1 MAESMSKIRH
11 RWITPFVMAMAIFF
25 CFAQLWADQAGA
37 QVLALEIKP
46 VSETPPI
53 IEVLN
58 DGKGYTRMAA
68 DSIDFP
74 VNISASCAN
83 RFQIG
88 KYYLIT
94 NSSETDFV
102 NKQVGG
108 TVGIGELGYMLFFR
122 PKGAN
127 SALAATKLS
136 FKVPLNELY
145 SGDDPVPVQIC
156 NKLLERK
163 IESGTAKS
171 AVLAKDWKVIQ
182 PLAISFMPSCTRAN
196 TTFWSKASTTQLIN
210 YVCKASKIAMA
221 EDEKRVANEKK
232 TKSQA
237 KSAAIEADKKKAA
250 LEAEKQAAA
259 KLEKERNQRAAAKKA
274 ERVKIV
280 KTIAVASSKP
290 PAPEVKPEPKVEVEA
305 APKPVA
311 TLSITAEPQEYNGDC
326 PALIAFKGKITA
338 MQKGQIKFHF
348 QDGDQAEATRAVMF
362 NKKDHTRNFQTQALF
377 EKSKKGS
384 MKLIME
390 TPQVAQVETKYAVV
404 CKN

>member
-1 MAESMSKIRH
+1 MAKSISKIRR
-11 RWITPFVMAMAIFF
+11 RWNTPSVLAVAIFF
-25 CFAQLWADQAGA
+25 CFAQLWAARAGA
-37 QVLALEIKP
+37 QVLALEIRP

-74 VNISASCAN
+74 VNIAASCAS
-83 RFQIG
+83 RFQLG
-88 KYYLIT
+88 TYYLIT

-102 NKQVGG
+102 NKRARS
-108 TVGIGELGYMLFFR
+108 TFSIDELGYMQYFR
-122 PKGAN
+122 PQG
-127 SALAATKLS
+127 SSSSLASQRLV
-136 FKVPLNELY
+136 FKVPMNELY
-145 SGDDPVPVQIC
+145 PGDNPAPVQIC

-163 IESGTAKS
+163 IKSGLEKS
-171 AVLAKDWKVIQ
+171 TVLAKDFKLVQ
-182 PLAISFMPSCTRAN
+182 PLAISYMPSCTRGN
-196 TTFWSKASTTQLIN
+196 TTFWSKSSTTQLVN
-210 YVCKASKIAMA
+210 YVCKASKVAIA
-221 EDEKRVANEKK
+221 EEEKRVARENE

-237 KSAAIEADKKKAA
+237 KRAAREADKKKAT
-250 LEAEKQAAA
+250 LKI
-259 KLEKERNQRAAAKKA
+259 EKERSQQAAAKKA
-274 ERVKIV
+274 ERDQGE
-280 KTIAVASSKP
+280 KTVVVVSTKP
-290 PAPEVKPEPKVEVEA
+290 PAPEVKPEPKMEVKA

-311 TLSITAEPQEYNGDC
+311 TLSITAEPQEYSGEC

-338 MQKGQIKFHF
+338 MQKGLIKFHF

-362 NKKDHTRNFQTQALF
+362 NKKDHTRNFQTQTLF

-390 TPQVAQVETKYAVV
+390 TPQAAQTEIKYTVV